1 MLVDLIFQSCPFSL
15 VYLNSVEEGVV
26 FLYPFLLA
34 TSENF
39 WRLWLFFD
47 RLIVINVEQFRALFR
62 IYQASRTVPNWES
75 FFEFVSLIVDNR
87 LLFVKVSLL
96 GSSFVKI
103 FPAFVLDLH
112 YRFKGNDAQVD
123 QE

>member
-1 MLVDLIFQSCPFSL
+1 MDLIFQSCPFSL

-39 WRLWLFFD
+39 RRLWLFFD